1 VYLPDVL
8 ALALSS
14 MLDEVTD
21 EQMDEY
27 GSILGDPGD
36 DRKGQLIHNYDAVHD
51 YIQEQIAEHSL
62 EEPPLFQKGYID
74 RHCLL
79 YFNKKKETITAEQ
92 AAKTVVEYLVENNL
106 GEHVQYT
113 TKAGG
118 FKIKLTG
125 IEPPSNIKEALQL
138 CTSSISSTFKGSGKV
153 RTRFL
158 GKQLLEEDDIENL
171 MGSCD
176 TFEAG
181 LQEAFNNF
189 QKKKAKFAEEM
200 FEDMDSESE
209 DEHPEKGVDG
219 EIVDNEEQPSL
230 SQSLPPTKKLRS
242 TRQARQNPKP
252 MLEANI
258 SGPKEDSFTCQKE
271 GCPSYGHLFPSKDGY
286 NKHCRTK
293 RHVYAESP
301 KTLN

>member
-1 VYLPDVL
+1 MFLIIIYL
-8 ALALSS
+8 S
-14 MLDEVTD
+14 
-21 EQMDEY
+21 
-27 GSILGDPGD
+27 
-36 DRKGQLIHNYDAVHD
+36 QLLN
-51 YIQEQIAEHSL
+51 IQ
-62 EEPPLFQKGYID
+62 
-74 RHCLL
+74 
-79 YFNKKKETITAEQ
+79 ETITAEQ

-200 FEDMDSESE
+200 FEDMDRL
-209 DEHPEKGVDG
+209 DFKFVVLYKNRFFP
-219 EIVDNEEQPSL
+219 
-230 SQSLPPTKKLRS
+230 
-242 TRQARQNPKP
+242 
-252 MLEANI
+252 
-258 SGPKEDSFTCQKE
+258 GPQT
-271 GCPSYGHLFPSKDGY
+271 
-286 NKHCRTK
+286 
-293 RHVYAESP
+293 A
-301 KTLN
+301 